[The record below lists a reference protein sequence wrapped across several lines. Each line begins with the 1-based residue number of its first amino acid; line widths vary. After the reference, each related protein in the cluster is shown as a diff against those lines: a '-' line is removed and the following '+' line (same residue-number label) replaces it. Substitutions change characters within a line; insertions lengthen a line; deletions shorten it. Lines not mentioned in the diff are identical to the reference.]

1 MALYSLDGLEPTLP
15 ENDDYW
21 VADCAS
27 VIGNV
32 VLKSAASVWF
42 GAVLRG
48 DNDTITVGEN
58 SNVQDLAV
66 CHTDIGFPL
75 TIGDDVTIGHQAALH
90 GCTIGNGTLIGMGA
104 TVLNGAK
111 IGKNCV
117 VGAHCLIPEGKEIPD
132 NSLVVGMPGRVIKTL
147 GADQAKMLKKSADI
161 YVANHRRFKQGLVRI
176 DG

>member
-1 MALYSLDGLEPTLP
+1 MALYSLDGLAPKLP

-66 CHTDIGFPL
+66 CHTDIGYPL

-147 GADQAKMLKKSADI
+147 GPDQAKMLKKSADI
-161 YVANHRRFKQGLVRI
+161 YVANHRRFKQGLIRI